1 MAISEVS
8 TPSRVVIAPSR
19 RGVANLWN
27 SLDIW
32 LPSGILMIVVLAC
45 FLSPLITNLQGPN
58 AGSLLSARLAPL
70 SPGHL
75 LGTDA
80 LGNDLLSRSLY
91 GGQISIEVG
100 LGSTA
105 VGFLV
110 GGALG
115 VIGGYRGGVLDA
127 IIMRVLDMFLAFP
140 SLILAFTVATFLG
153 ANEQNVIFAI
163 SFFTVPAFA
172 RLARATT
179 LQLRE
184 RGFVVATRLLGASE
198 RELLVRHVVPNVVP
212 ALLTYALLTVAVAI
226 FIEAALS
233 FLGLGI
239 PPPQPSWG
247 STIASGQQYLS
258 SAPWIVFVPAAFLFV
273 SVASLNAL
281 GDALR
286 TRIESA

>member
-1 MAISEVS
+1 MAVSEFPLRAARVRSLAS
-8 TPSRVVIAPSR
+8 TVLTGYRRAP
-19 RGVANLWN
+19 
-27 SLDIW
+27 DIW
-32 LPSGILMIVVLAC
+32 IPATIMGIIVVAC
-45 FLSPLITNLQGPN
+45 FLGPFVGGMPGPN
-58 AGSLLSARLAPL
+58 AGSLLVARMAPFTA
-70 SPGHL
+70 GHL

-91 GGQISIEVG
+91 GGRISIEVG

-105 VGFLV
+105 IGFVV

-115 VIGGYRGGVLDA
+115 VIGGYRGGALDA
-127 IIMRVLDMFLAFP
+127 VIMRILDMFLAFP
-140 SLILAFTVATFLG
+140 ALILAFTVATFLG

-163 SFFTVPAFA
+163 AFFTVPAFA

-184 RGFVVATRLLGASE
+184 RGFVVATRLLGARE
-198 RELLVRHVVPNVVP
+198 RDLLLRHVVPNVVP
-212 ALLTYALLTVAVAI
+212 ALLTYGLLMVAVAM

-258 SAPWIVFVPAAFLFV
+258 NAPWIVLIPSAFLFAA
-273 SVASLNAL
+273 VASLNAL
-281 GDALR
+281 GDAIR

>member
-1 MAISEVS
+1 MAVS
-8 TPSRVVIAPSR
+8 DLSLRTALR
-19 RGVANLWN
+19 RPFSVSSLKSMRH

-32 LPSGILMIVVLAC
+32 IPVGILVIVVGAC
-45 FLSPLITNLQGPN
+45 FIGPLTGGVPGPN
-58 AGSLLSARLAPL
+58 AGSLLEARLPL
-70 SPGHL
+70 FSPGHI

-91 GGQISIEVG
+91 GGRISIEVG

-105 VGFLV
+105 IGFVV
-110 GGALG
+110 GGFLG
-115 VIGGYRGGVLDA
+115 VIGGYRGGMLDA
-127 IIMRVLDMFLAFP
+127 VIMRFLDMLLAFP

-198 RELLVRHVVPNVVP
+198 RDLLVRHVVPNVVP
-212 ALLTYALLTVAVAI
+212 ALLTYGLLTVAVAM

-258 SAPWIVFVPAAFLFV
+258 SAPWIVFVPSTFLFA